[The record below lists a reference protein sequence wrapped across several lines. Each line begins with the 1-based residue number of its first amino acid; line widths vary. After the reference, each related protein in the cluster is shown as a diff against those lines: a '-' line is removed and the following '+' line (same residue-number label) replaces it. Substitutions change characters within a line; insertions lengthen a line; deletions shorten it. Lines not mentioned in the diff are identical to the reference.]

1 MNESNTQ
8 TNPQDLALIFQGL
21 CSMQEVL
28 QNPHKDTQGYGYK
41 YATLEQVLAIIKP
54 ELSKRS
60 LTLIQ
65 SPVGQIT
72 DGCLTL
78 KTMIGDKKGQYLEFE
93 FQIPIPQGKN
103 VTQDFGSACTY
114 ARRYALLALF
124 ALGADDDDGRGSIPK
139 SEKIVKIT
147 PEHKKA
153 IEDVNAKI
161 EKLEVRDFANGTKFI
176 PEKVTLARLNKFLET
191 SDDICV
197 SMAEKWRSK

>member
-1 MNESNTQ
+1 MMDESNTQ
-8 TNPQDLALIFQGL
+8 NNTQDLAFIFQGL
-21 CSMQEVL
+21 CSLQNVL
-28 QNPHKDTQGYGYK
+28 QNPQKDTEGWGYK

-72 DGCLTL
+72 EGCLTM
-78 KTMIGDKKGQYLEFE
+78 KTMIGDKKGQFLEFE

-124 ALGADDDDGRGSIPK
+124 ALGADDDDGRGSTPM
-139 SEKIVKIT
+139 IT
-147 PEHKKA
+147 QEHKKA
-153 IEDVNAKI
+153 IEDANAKI
-161 EKLEVRDFANGTKFI
+161 ERLEIRDYTDSSDFI
-176 PEKVTLARLNKFLET
+176 PETAPLEKLKKFMG
-191 SDDICV
+191 SADDKCIAV
-197 SMAEKWRSK
+197 AKKWRAK

>member
-1 MNESNTQ
+1 
-8 TNPQDLALIFQGL
+8 
-21 CSMQEVL
+21 MQEVL

-65 SPVGQIT
+65 SPVGLIT

-124 ALGADDDDGRGSIPK
+124 ALGAEDDDGKGSSP
-139 SEKIVKIT
+139 KIT
-147 PEHKKA
+147 QEHKKA

-161 EKLEVRDFANGTKFI
+161 ERLDIRDYTNHSKFI
-176 PEKVTLARLNKFLET
+176 PETATLEKLKKFLG
-191 SDDICV
+191 SPDDKCIAV
-197 SMAEKWRSK
+197 AKKWRAK